1 MVRGFG
7 KRFHP
12 TSVNDAR
19 CFSCQPDCLH
29 PSSGQHPDSVRSDS
43 SSQGILSKDR
53 GSSRDIKP
61 PNHLC
66 RRYPHTAAGH
76 FISTSVEQQ
85 GSRTMAPTTSRPL
98 ASLVPVKLK
107 EEKKS
112 DVRTESNFFS
122 ETRVAVCEPNCSAR
136 IDRKTS
142 LMPSRSLVLAAGSQ
156 RGGWASQTRGT
167 LMGFLLAE
175 EAIVSL
181 KPCRVS
187 AVE

>member
-1 MVRGFG
+1 MKLPPAMVRGFG
-7 KRFHP
+7 RRFHP

-19 CFSCQPDCLH
+19 RFSCQPDCLH

-66 RRYPHTAAGH
+66 RRYPHAAAGH

-107 EEKKS
+107 EEKNLTCAQNQTFSPKRGS
-112 DVRTESNFFS
+112 PFANQIAQPALTEKLLSC
-122 ETRVAVCEPNCSAR
+122 R
-136 IDRKTS
+136 
-142 LMPSRSLVLAAGSQ
+142 
-156 RGGWASQTRGT
+156 RGA
-167 LMGFLLAE
+167 
-175 EAIVSL
+175 
-181 KPCRVS
+181 
-187 AVE
+187 